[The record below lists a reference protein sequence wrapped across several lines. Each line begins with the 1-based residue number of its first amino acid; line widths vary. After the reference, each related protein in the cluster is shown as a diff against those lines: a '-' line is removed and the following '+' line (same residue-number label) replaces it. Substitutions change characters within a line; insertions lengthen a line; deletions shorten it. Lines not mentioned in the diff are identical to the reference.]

1 MEMTTKNMTW
11 YEEMKKRLLFYTATV
26 GFVGTGMA
34 LGSLGPAAA
43 AAFASG
49 SAMSFA
55 YQVGLQKKVD
65 GIGAPSLLPPS
76 TTEPPRIGNAGGND
90 QRLGLVTGALPSIGV
105 GALAWFVYNHPDLLG
120 MHTNNVDIG
129 GNNNFSLL
137 LALLAGFG
145 SQKLALVLFGMG
157 RWGVGGSESLPGD
170 ALGGGKSLRGS
181 EQGGRRGRGE

>member
-65 GIGAPSLLPPS
+65 GIGA
-76 TTEPPRIGNAGGND
+76 
-90 QRLGLVTGALPSIGV
+90 LPSIGV

-145 SQKLALVLFGMG
+145 SQKLALVLFSMG

>member
-65 GIGAPSLLPPS
+65 GIGAPSLPPPS

-129 GNNNFSLL
+129 GNDNFSLL

-145 SQKLALVLFGMG
+145 SQKLALVLFSMG